1 MSTDLLNLRERIAAE
16 ARELGFVRI
25 GFAPAGRC
33 ETTAVFAHWLACGF
47 HAGMDYLRRQAA
59 VRADPRQLA
68 PWAKS
73 VIVVAARYPS
83 NPEPGSGFS
92 TYARGVDYHEVLKAK
107 LGRLAGS
114 VAEVSGAEQTRV
126 CVDSSP
132 LAEREWAV
140 RAGIGWIG
148 RQGQIVSRESGC
160 CLLLGE
166 LLVDIDL
173 GQSEGVP
180 FGCGDCR
187 RCLDAC
193 PTGALEADGRVDCR
207 RCISYLTI
215 EHKGEIPEDR
225 RGAMGTALFGCDR
238 CTAVCP
244 WNAHGG
250 DSVLAEFRGRDVPS
264 AEAVLAMSPSEF
276 GERFRAAAVHR
287 TGLVRLQR
295 NAAVALGNAGDPHA
309 SAALQHAAAHADP
322 LVRSHAQWALR
333 RLAEKS
339 ASPV

>member
-1 MSTDLLNLRERIAAE
+1 MSADLLNLRERIAAE

-33 ETTAVFAHWLACGF
+33 ETTAVFDHWLACGF

-68 PWAKS
+68 PWART
-73 VIVVAARYPS
+73 VIVVAARYPL
-83 NPEPGSGFS
+83 NAEPGSGFS
-92 TYARGVDYHEVLKAK
+92 TYARGADYHEALKAR
-107 LGRLAGS
+107 LERLAAH
-114 VAEVSGAEQTRV
+114 VVDACGAARA

-148 RQGQIVSRESGC
+148 RQGQIVTREFGC

-173 GQSEGVP
+173 GESEGVP

-187 RCLDAC
+187 RCLESC
-193 PTGALEADGRVDCR
+193 PTGALQEDGRVDCR

-225 RGAMGTALFGCDR
+225 RAATGAALFGCDL
-238 CTAVCP
+238 CTAACP
-244 WNAHGG
+244 WNAHGS
-250 DSVLAEFRGRDVPS
+250 DSVLAEFRQRDVPS
-264 AEAVLAMSPSEF
+264 AEALLAMSPPEF
-276 GERFRAAAVHR
+276 DDRFRATAVHR

-295 NAAVALGNAGDPHA
+295 NAAVALGNAGDSRA
-309 SAALQHAAAHADP
+309 LAVLQHAVAHADP
-322 LVRSHAQWALR
+322 LVRSHAEWALR
-333 RLAEKS
+333 RLAGKS
-339 ASPV
+339 ASPM